1 MPKGC
6 LCHLPLCHDHTST
19 STHVATLIFHT
30 FTLTDEH
37 CKDVEELTE
46 AKFASHLE
54 SQQHVSVCVC
64 VCVSVSVYHKFEGS
78 LGSCEG
84 EPSYLVTSFSLKIWM
99 LF

>member
-30 FTLTDEH
+30 FILTDEH

-64 VCVSVSVYHKFEGS
+64 VCVSVSVSVYHKFEGS
-78 LGSCEG
+78 LG
-84 EPSYLVTSFSLKIWM
+84 
-99 LF
+99 